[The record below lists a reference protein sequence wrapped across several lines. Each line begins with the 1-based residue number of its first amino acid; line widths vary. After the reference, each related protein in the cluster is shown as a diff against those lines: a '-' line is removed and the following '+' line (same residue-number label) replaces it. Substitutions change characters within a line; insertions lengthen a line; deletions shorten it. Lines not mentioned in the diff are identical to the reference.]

1 MPWKHGVQA
10 YPSLVWKLWNLSLFR
25 TDVVEQ
31 KSHPW
36 KPSQTH
42 PFQVIQQF

>member
-31 KSHPW
+31 ESHTRGNRPRLTL
-36 KPSQTH
+36 SR
-42 PFQVIQQF
+42 